1 MFAKDKVSQALIDA
15 VNKVIGENKTETV
28 IQPKQP
34 VPNPVPQQLS
44 EAGNVKIATSG
55 GTKVLGHRYGN
66 SAKTHRE
73 LMADPFAGAKGPKSN
88 ELEKI
93 EKEKK
98 KERSMDEELK
108 GNQHKIDKNKNNKI
122 DSHDFKI
129 LRGQKKSLTKMK
141 EELDEPI
148 LDELINEVLAKDAS
162 AGAYIH
168 DFIHSDNPKFAG
180 KSKAKRKEMA
190 LGAYYSKK
198 NEEVEQV
205 EEQAPFD
212 TNKDNSN
219 FKKPNNP
226 KRTGMDTARSL
237 AQKAMKRLT
246 GGSDKDQLDRLRKNM
261 YGEESKP
268 LTLSKEIAKKA
279 YKKLKTETMMGKISN

>member
-1 MFAKDKVSQALIDA
+1 
-15 VNKVIGENKTETV
+15 
-28 IQPKQP
+28 
-34 VPNPVPQQLS
+34 
-44 EAGNVKIATSG
+44 
-55 GTKVLGHRYGN
+55 
-66 SAKTHRE
+66 
-73 LMADPFAGAKGPKSN
+73 
-88 ELEKI
+88 
-93 EKEKK
+93 
-98 KERSMDEELK
+98 
-108 GNQHKIDKNKNNKI
+108 
-122 DSHDFKI
+122 
-129 LRGQKKSLTKMK
+129 MK

-261 YGEESKP
+261 YGEETAEERKSKRTTDTLVGRTKGGLENQHSSFKVALKAEESKP
-268 LTLSKEIAKKA
+268 LTMTKEIAKKA